1 MKFLLH
7 ASLFTGLA
15 VNRLKSQQ
23 LQPLAQL
30 PGPARF
36 AGQALTQHLPGA
48 VGCGQHQCFLRG
60 QRPAV
65 GPEDIPM
72 EGRGGPS
79 WPKLAAV
86 CKWPRPRSCPL
97 DKGSSHPMCTWSVFR
112 ALRKTQTSVQ
122 ICVCNAR
129 VHACV

>member
-48 VGCGQHQCFLRG
+48 VAVASTSVSSEVSAQRWALKTSQWRVEVAQAGSSMQMAQAQVLSSG
-60 QRPAV
+60 QRLFPPNV
-65 GPEDIPM
+65 HVVCIQGTEEDTN
-72 EGRGGPS
+72 EC
-79 WPKLAAV
+79 A
-86 CKWPRPRSCPL
+86 
-97 DKGSSHPMCTWSVFR
+97 DMC
-112 ALRKTQTSVQ
+112 L
-122 ICVCNAR
+122 
-129 VHACV
+129 